1 MTVRVTVPASS
12 ANLGPGYD
20 SFGLALGLYNE
31 FEASLSDEWSVE
43 VRGEGAGRL
52 SVGSENQVAR
62 AAARVFAEAGRPG
75 LRAEIVCHNGIPVGR
90 GLGSSA
96 AAIVGGLL
104 LADALAEAQLGR
116 RKLLELATEL
126 EGHPD
131 NVAAALRGGFT
142 ITRGEPSDALSAR
155 IDPAGGM
162 AALVIM
168 GEQELP
174 TTVSRSVLPRE
185 VPHAD
190 AAANS
195 GSAALVALGIAL
207 GVPAYLKAG
216 LHDAIHERYREPLVP
231 DMPAVRE
238 LLEAV
243 GAGPAVLSGAGPTMI
258 ALLQEASDD
267 KALERARRIAEQ
279 VRPALDALGR
289 GRVLALPID
298 RAGARFV

>member
-1 MTVRVTVPASS
+1 MTVRVAIPASS

-31 FEASLSDEWSVE
+31 IEAELADEWCVE
-43 VRGEGAGRL
+43 VRGEGAGGL
-52 SVGSENQVAR
+52 PFDDQNQVAL
-62 AAARVFAEAGRPG
+62 AAARLFAEAGRPE
-75 LRAEIVCHNGIPVGR
+75 LKADIVCHNGIPVGR

-96 AAIVGGLL
+96 AAIVGGLIV
-104 LADALAEAQLGR
+104 AETLAEAQIGR
-116 RKLLELATEL
+116 RKLLEIAVEL
-126 EGHPD
+126 EGHAD

-142 ITRGEPSDALSAR
+142 ITRGEASDALSAR

-174 TTVSRSVLPRE
+174 TTVSRSMLPKV
-185 VPHAD
+185 VPHED

-207 GVPAYLKAG
+207 GVPAYLQAG

-231 DMPAVRE
+231 DLHAVCE
-238 LLEAV
+238 LLEAI

-258 ALLQEASDD
+258 ALVQESTDD
-267 KALERARRIAEQ
+267 KALDRARRLAELA
-279 VRPALDALGR
+279 RPALDGLGR
-289 GRVLALPID
+289 GRVMALPID
-298 RAGARFV
+298 RAGARII